1 MPRTD
6 TLHSL
11 RFVRALALLG
21 ALPACTVHADEV
33 PPPPPMGGSSGG
45 GVVVQDGVAQANTVV
60 VQGNSNEQNVEM
72 RTVVTGQQQQT
83 VVVQPSPVCPLG
95 QSIGC
100 APGQSAVCVSTSA
113 GPAWLC
119 QPVVASVCIH
129 GQLRPGP
136 GGSCV
141 CVGAGAEARWQC
153 NHDGYRHN
161 VGPLPP
167 PELSA

>member
-6 TLHSL
+6 TVHSL

-21 ALPACTVHADEV
+21 ALPACAVHSDEV

-45 GVVVQDGVAQANTVV
+45 GVVVQDGVAQGNTVV
-60 VQGNSNEQNVEM
+60 VQGSNNEQNVEM
-72 RTVVTGQQQQT
+72 HTVVTGQQQQT
-83 VVVQPSPVCPLG
+83 VVVASTPVCPLG

-100 APGQSAVCVSTSA
+100 APGHAAVCVATSA
-113 GPAWLC
+113 GPAWHC
-119 QPVVASVCIH
+119 QQVANANTCVE
-129 GQLRPGP
+129 GQMRPGP
-136 GGSCV
+136 RGSCT
-141 CVGAGAEARWQC
+141 CVDTGAGTGWQC
-153 NHDGYRHN
+153 HQEYRHN